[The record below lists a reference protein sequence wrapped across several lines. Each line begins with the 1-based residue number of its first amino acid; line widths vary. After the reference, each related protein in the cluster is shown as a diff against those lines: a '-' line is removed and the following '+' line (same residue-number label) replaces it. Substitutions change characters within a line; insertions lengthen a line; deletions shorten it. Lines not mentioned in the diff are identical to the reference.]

1 MAALIPALIKLFMSS
16 RGGRGGGGG
25 SSSGSAYSKFNSADQ
40 KRLAALGK
48 IDYGDGKLDLG
59 GSRVRDRI
67 TSSRQRRK
75 NLTGN

>member
-1 MAALIPALIKLFMSS
+1 MSS
-16 RGGRGGGGG
+16 RGGRGGG

-67 TSSRQRRK
+67 NESKQRRK